1 MADLI
6 NVTFNDLLGKNF
18 SEKDY
23 AVSSNWRIS
32 FDICKEFVALI
43 GGNTDIAQH
52 MSYACTSDFD
62 FEASTTFAEA
72 SIKGIPISQAVWQD
86 RKFDG
91 VKITILEPMDRSVEN
106 ALIQAQNKSTGY
118 YGARDIAEKKVY
130 TFSGIQL
137 IELGNDGKADSDN
150 IIILDGVQI
159 QGVKPGTFTSGD
171 TANIVGTELTLKGHG
186 WHKPFED

>member
-6 NVTFNDLLGKNF
+6 NVQFKDLLGQNL

-23 AVSSNWRIS
+23 AVSSNWRIN
-32 FDICKEFVALI
+32 FEICKEFLALI
-43 GGNTDIAQH
+43 DGNTTVAQH

-62 FEASTTFAEA
+62 FEANTTFAEA
-72 SIKGIPISQAVWQD
+72 NIKGIPISQAVWQD

-91 VKITILEPMDRSVEN
+91 VNITILEAMDRRVEN
-106 ALIQAQNKSTGY
+106 ALIKAQNKATGY

-130 TFSGIQL
+130 TFSGIQM

-171 TANIVGTELTLKGHG
+171 TANIVGTQLTIKGHG
-186 WHKPFED
+186 WHKPFEG